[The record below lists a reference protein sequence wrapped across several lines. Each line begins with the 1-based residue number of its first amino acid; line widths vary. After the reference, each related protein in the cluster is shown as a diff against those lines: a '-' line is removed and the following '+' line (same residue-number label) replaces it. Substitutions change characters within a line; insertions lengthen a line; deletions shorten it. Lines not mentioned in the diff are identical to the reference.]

1 MTIGIDIFLLILK
14 IPHVISENDFVTCID
29 NTITRYI
36 EIEVFFRKFY
46 KLFLK
51 SQHETAV

>member
-14 IPHVISENDFVTCID
+14 IQHVISENNFVTCID

-46 KLFLK
+46 KL
-51 SQHETAV
+51 